1 MSSAGTTQVSEVGG
15 RVVLK
20 TEDREVSCSLG
31 SRKAS
36 ILTQLSQGDREE
48 EGLDMAGLW
57 LRRRLLDGSLNRVPP
72 GFYTR
77 VWSLLDRCSG
87 QLEGVT
93 DSWCFF
99 GYNLDS

>member
-1 MSSAGTTQVSEVGG
+1 M
-15 RVVLK
+15 VLK

-36 ILTQLSQGDREE
+36 ILTQLGQGDREEE

-77 VWSLLDRCSG
+77 VWSLLDRCSV
-87 QLEGVT
+87 Q
-93 DSWCFF
+93 
-99 GYNLDS
+99 

>member
-36 ILTQLSQGDREE
+36 ILTQLGQGDREE

-77 VWSLLDRCSG
+77 VWSLLDRCSV
-87 QLEGVT
+87 Q
-93 DSWCFF
+93 
-99 GYNLDS
+99 